1 MVQEDGRGMHNIQEY
16 SGSWQ
21 SFLNTPAVVSCL
33 LLRDLS
39 EVPALLLI
47 MTLLP
52 FCWRIKAMHPSI
64 LMIAFLSFLQPWG
77 WRGAHVCVRVCVC
90 MFMTISYFALT
101 ASCILPWQW
110 WSYLGS
116 SVWYHESISSWSGR
130 GMSHHEWWLPLAFG
144 KRLGI
149 RSMSPFYQS

>member
-1 MVQEDGRGMHNIQEY
+1 MVQEDGRGMHNIQKY

-39 EVPALLLI
+39 KVPALLLI

-64 LMIAFLSFLQPWG
+64 YPYDSLPKLPAAMGMAWCTCL
-77 WRGAHVCVRVCVC
+77 CVCVC
-90 MFMTISYFALT
+90 VY
-101 ASCILPWQW
+101 
-110 WSYLGS
+110 
-116 SVWYHESISSWSGR
+116 VHD
-130 GMSHHEWWLPLAFG
+130 H
-144 KRLGI
+144 
-149 RSMSPFYQS
+149 

>member
-110 WSYLGS
+110 
-116 SVWYHESISSWSGR
+116 
-130 GMSHHEWWLPLAFG
+130 
-144 KRLGI
+144 
-149 RSMSPFYQS
+149 

>member
-21 SFLNTPAVVSCL
+21 RFLNTPAVVSCL

-39 EVPALLLI
+39 KVLALLLI

-64 LMIAFLSFLQPWG
+64 YPYDSFQRLPAAMGMAWCTCLC
-77 WRGAHVCVRVCVC
+77 HVCVCVC
-90 MFMTISYFALT
+90 MFMTISYFALI
-101 ASCILPWQW
+101 ASCMLLFQW
-110 WSYLGS
+110 
-116 SVWYHESISSWSGR
+116 
-130 GMSHHEWWLPLAFG
+130 
-144 KRLGI
+144 
-149 RSMSPFYQS
+149 